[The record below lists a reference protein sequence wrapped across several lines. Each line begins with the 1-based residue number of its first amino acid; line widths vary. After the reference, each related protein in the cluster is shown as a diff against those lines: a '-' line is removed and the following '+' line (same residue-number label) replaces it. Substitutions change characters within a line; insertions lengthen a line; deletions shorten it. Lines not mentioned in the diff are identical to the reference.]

1 MTQAGTRTHTP
12 RTGTPRTGTGRPG
25 SLGDRCSIAGTL
37 AALGDN
43 WSIMVLRELF
53 FGVHRFNDLQR
64 DLGVSRS
71 VLSDR
76 LARLVDLGV
85 VRGVPYQDPGERSRL
100 EYRLT
105 REGVDLLPVMLSLM
119 EWGDRYLYGGDAPIT
134 VHDRM
139 THEPVRVEM
148 RTASGR
154 RVEPNEMDPRV
165 NDPGADGR

>member
-1 MTQAGTRTHTP
+1 MTQTPTRA
-12 RTGTPRTGTGRPG
+12 GTPRRT
-25 SLGDRCSIAGTL
+25 LADRCSIAGTL
-37 AALGDN
+37 TALGDT

-76 LARLVDLGV
+76 LARLVELGV
-85 VRGVPYQDPGERSRL
+85 ARAVPYQDPGERSRL

-105 REGVDLLPVMLSLM
+105 RKGVDLLPVILSLM
-119 EWGDRYLYGGDAPIT
+119 DWGDRYLYEGDAPVT
-134 VHDRM
+134 VYDR
-139 THEPVRVEM
+139 TTDEPVRVEM
-148 RTASGR
+148 RTPSGR

-165 NDPGADGR
+165 NDPAADGR

>member
-1 MTQAGTRTHTP
+1 
-12 RTGTPRTGTGRPG
+12 
-25 SLGDRCSIAGTL
+25 
-37 AALGDN
+37 
-43 WSIMVLRELF
+43 MVLRELF

-85 VRGVPYQDPGERSRL
+85 ARAVPYQDPGERSRL

-105 REGVDLLPVMLSLM
+105 RKGVDLLPVMLSLM
-119 EWGDRYLYGGDAPIT
+119 DWGDRYLYDGDAPVT
-134 VHDRM
+134 VYDR
-139 THEPVRVEM
+139 TTDEPVRVEM
-148 RTASGR
+148 RTPSGR

-165 NDPGADGR
+165 HDLAADDR

>member
-1 MTQAGTRTHTP
+1 MTQARTRTDP
-12 RTGTPRTGTGRPG
+12 PQRA
-25 SLGDRCSIAGTL
+25 LADRCSIAGTL
-37 AALGDN
+37 AALGDT

-64 DLGVSRS
+64 ELEVSRS

-85 VRGVPYQDPGERSRL
+85 ARAVPYQDPGERSRF

-105 REGVDLLPVMLSLM
+105 RKGVDLLPVILSLM
-119 EWGDRYLYGGDAPIT
+119 EWGDRHLNDGDGPVT
-134 VHDRM
+134 VYDR
-139 THEPVRVEM
+139 TTDEPVRIEM
-148 RTASGR
+148 RTPSGR

-165 NDPGADGR
+165 SDVR